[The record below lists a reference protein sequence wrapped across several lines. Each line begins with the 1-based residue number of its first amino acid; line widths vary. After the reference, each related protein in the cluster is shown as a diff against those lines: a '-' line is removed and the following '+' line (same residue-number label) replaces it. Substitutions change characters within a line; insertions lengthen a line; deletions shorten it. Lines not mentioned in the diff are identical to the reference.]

1 MAAVSIP
8 PSPQTF
14 SMMSSRRIP
23 LAHVPNAANSPF
35 RAVAAAAS
43 KRSRSHSSVQRE
55 LPYGQAPPAKKQM
68 IERDESSLRTPPR
81 RPLLPDPERKI
92 FARKSTAGLPTEFAR
107 RLVEAKEA
115 REQQQ
120 YDARHDK
127 VVIENLE
134 HIRQWRKHYRKVFP
148 QYVFYFESISDDMRY
163 KLSKQLASLGA
174 VSHQLC
180 RRNLKI
186 LLNINSRNRGKRNS
200 FRKPSRTLSLPG
212 RCLQTMSLQNPQ
224 LQCLLL
230 RRLWVH
236 SPPISLATST
246 RPCWRRRLTTSKPKG

>member
-1 MAAVSIP
+1 MAAMSIP

-55 LPYGQAPPAKKQM
+55 LPYGQPPPAKKQM
-68 IERDESSLRTPPR
+68 VERDDSSLRTPPR
-81 RPLLPDPERKI
+81 RPPLPDPEGKL
-92 FARKSTAGLPTEFAR
+92 FARKSTAAHPTAFTR
-107 RLVEAKEA
+107 RLAAAKEA

-120 YDARHDK
+120 NAVRHDK

-148 QYVFYFESISDDMRY
+148 QYVFYFESIPDDIRY
-163 KLSKQLASLGA
+163 KLSKQIASLGA
-174 VSHQLC
+174 VSHKLYGTNLQTV
-180 RRNLKI
+180 LKI
-186 LLNINSRNRGKRNS
+186 IHATEGREILFENRHSRRYY
-200 FRKPSRTLSLPG
+200 PATASR
-212 RCLQTMSLQNPQ
+212 
-224 LQCLLL
+224 
-230 RRLWVH
+230 
-236 SPPISLATST
+236 
-246 RPCWRRRLTTSKPKG
+246 

>member
-35 RAVAAAAS
+35 RAVAAATS

-55 LPYGQAPPAKKQM
+55 LPYGQPPPTKKQM
-68 IERDESSLRTPPR
+68 VERDDSSLRTPPR
-81 RPLLPDPERKI
+81 RPPLPDPEGKL
-92 FARKSTAGLPTEFAR
+92 FARKSTAAVPTAFAR
-107 RLVEAKEA
+107 RLVASKEA

-120 YDARHDK
+120 NATRHDK

-148 QYVFYFESISDDMRY
+148 QYVFYFEALPGDVYHKI
-163 KLSKQLASLGA
+163 LKQITSLGA
-174 VSHQLC
+174 VSQA
-180 RRNLKI
+180 
-186 LLNINSRNRGKRNS
+186 
-200 FRKPSRTLSLPG
+200 
-212 RCLQTMSLQNPQ
+212 LQKDP
-224 LQCLLL
+224 
-230 RRLWVH
+230 RWY
-236 SPPISLATST
+236 
-246 RPCWRRRLTTSKPKG
+246 